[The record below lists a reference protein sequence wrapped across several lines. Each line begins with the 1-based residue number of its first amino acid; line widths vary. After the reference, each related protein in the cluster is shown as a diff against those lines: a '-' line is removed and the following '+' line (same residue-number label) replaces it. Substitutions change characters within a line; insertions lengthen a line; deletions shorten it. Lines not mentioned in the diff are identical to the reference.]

1 MIVEGGR
8 MISFVFIERESQQKK
23 MGGRKGVGEKGSKG
37 LILHGKGN
45 GSNYNMQG
53 TTTIDC
59 LLSSSFSNL
68 LQNLLIS

>member
-1 MIVEGGR
+1 

-45 GSNYNMQG
+45 GSNYKHARDYNY
-53 TTTIDC
+53 
-59 LLSSSFSNL
+59 
-68 LQNLLIS
+68 